1 MYVICKLA
9 HRKLTTHVFGQI
21 TYQGTCITASC
32 FETWKYIFTL
42 HLLNLLDPHFI
53 LCLQFARHL
62 IHINCIGWPKMHD
75 VFKSLLPRYFLK
87 DIYVKWSQFEFQT
100 IWSNFHYTPRRSK
113 FLLTIIVL
121 ANFNCTL
128 VLNFFSINVF
138 QKLQLNYSMD
148 RQYWELSFDV

>member
-1 MYVICKLA
+1 MLELKLWEMF
-9 HRKLTTHVFGQI
+9 RVFCLI
-21 TYQGTCITASC
+21 AQGIGSVVFFC
-32 FETWKYIFTL
+32 
-42 HLLNLLDPHFI
+42 
-53 LCLQFARHL
+53 ARAPAL
-62 IHINCIGWPKMHD
+62 GWAKMHD

-100 IWSNFHYTPRRSK
+100 IWTNFHYTPSRSK

-148 RQYWELSFDV
+148 RQCWELSFDIKTFKFDLIVCSEIGKISQISTCVFKN

>member
-1 MYVICKLA
+1 MQG
-9 HRKLTTHVFGQI
+9 LTV
-21 TYQGTCITASC
+21 
-32 FETWKYIFTL
+32 
-42 HLLNLLDPHFI
+42 
-53 LCLQFARHL
+53 FARSGPFL
-62 IHINCIGWPKMHD
+62 TIWSVGWPKMHE

-148 RQYWELSFDV
+148 RQCWELSFDKLLNLTSYFFQGNPLNVKYPNIVIHI